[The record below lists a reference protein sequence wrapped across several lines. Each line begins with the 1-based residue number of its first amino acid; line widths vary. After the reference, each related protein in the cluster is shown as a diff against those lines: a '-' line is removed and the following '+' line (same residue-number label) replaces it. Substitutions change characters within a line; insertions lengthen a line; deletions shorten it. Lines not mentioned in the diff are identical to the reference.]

1 MLNEIHY
8 LRTIKH
14 DHIIHLTE
22 VFENKRFIYV
32 ITPLCKGGDLKSF
45 TQQEPLTEEQ
55 RMGTYLRKFFDIWIN
70 GPGK

>member
-1 MLNEIHY
+1 MSAKIYDKNKLKREKERQAMLNEIHY

-14 DHIIHLTE
+14 DQIIHLTE

-45 TQQEPLTEEQ
+45 VQ
-55 RMGTYLRKFFDIWIN
+55 
-70 GPGK
+70 